1 MSFCALLYYKRLNE
15 NIDSLENGD
24 WKMQSTKKL
33 ENEKNI
39 NEQPVQID
47 IMKKRNRLRNKWFLV
62 ITLINNKF
70 LVSSRKKD
78 FSFNRIL

>member
-24 WKMQSTKKL
+24 LKMHLTKKL
-33 ENEKNI
+33 ENGKNI

-47 IMKKRNRLRNKWFLV
+47 IMKKRKRLRNKWFLI
-62 ITLINNKF
+62 ITLMNNKF
-70 LVSSRKKD
+70 LVSSRKKE
-78 FSFNRIL
+78 FSFSRIL